1 MSCSSMDK
9 KILKPP
15 SDKLEQNAKD
25 STGLFFRDELG
36 GGCALGNW
44 DTGVEWGT
52 QVLFAFHKALFSFVG
67 VDPGI
72 RITLWKMFLGFRGKL
87 AVCI

>member
-15 SDKLEQNAKD
+15 SDKPEQNAKD
-25 STGLFFRDELG
+25 LTSLFFRGELG

-52 QVLFAFHKALFSFVG
+52 WVLFAFHRALFSFVG
-67 VDPGI
+67 VNPGI
-72 RITLWKMFLGFRGKL
+72 RITLWKMFLGCRGKL